1 MKLDVHEDGFPTC
14 SSRVSVSKVS
24 KPSESLDEFWSIIE
38 DDDDILYHNK
48 KNIIKRKTIT
58 TEDIMNTRKYDPPHE
73 KIKNALED
81 ATSYIS
87 EITDPKKSRN
97 FGNTSTGGDVGDIG
111 DIDYNEIQKNVEGA
125 LEKTSEAFISF
136 WDKSCKSLLI

>member
-14 SSRVSVSKVS
+14 SSRVSVNKVS

-38 DDDDILYHNK
+38 DDDDILYHKK
-48 KNIIKRKTIT
+48 KNVSERKIIT

-81 ATSYIS
+81 AHNYIS
-87 EITDPKKSRN
+87 EITDPNKSRS
-97 FGNTSTGGDVGDIG
+97 FGNTSTGGDVG

-125 LEKTSEAFISF
+125 IEKTSEAFISF